1 MEQGWYSLLFAHWPV
16 ALSQVHMLDP
26 PGWSSIRSIRKHS
39 YHLRPSTSE

>member
-26 PGWSSIRSIRKHS
+26 PELELDTFHQ
-39 YHLRPSTSE
+39 EA